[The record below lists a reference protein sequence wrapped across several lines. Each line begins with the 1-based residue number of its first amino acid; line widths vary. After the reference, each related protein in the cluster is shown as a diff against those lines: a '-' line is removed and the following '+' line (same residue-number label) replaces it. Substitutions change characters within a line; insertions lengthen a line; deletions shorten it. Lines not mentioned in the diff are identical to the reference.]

1 MASAK
6 QIAWRKKFAKLVKA
20 GAYRKGSA
28 KKKRNVAH
36 PSSKRLVSYAKK
48 VKARATTKPAAKRS
62 STKKKNPVSCIRN
75 GKRIYG
81 AAAQAV
87 LKSRGK
93 KMNGSKKRATKRPV
107 AKRRNS
113 LTPFPGAVPVRKYFR
128 SGTARLS
135 AWKDA
140 EKRGQ
145 QRLFSM
151 NGRRRKRNSAAS
163 TAEAFEQFQG
173 RAPSAT
179 IDVMI
184 PDTAPKD
191 VYVLGMLTEIK
202 TDRDEISFDPGD
214 AYLVADKNDN
224 LYVGATKA
232 TNSAFES
239 NEFLGEIKE
248 LSYVT
253 VKDHLDGEEMEYVHK
268 LGEEGGEKPALITNE
283 KCQLEIIG
291 GDYFITADG
300 IRD

>member
-6 QIAWRKKFAKLVKA
+6 QIAWRKKFARLVKA
-20 GAYRKGSA
+20 GAYRKGA
-28 KKKRNVAH
+28 AKKRNVAH
-36 PSSKRLVSYAKK
+36 PSSKRLVGYAKK
-48 VKARATTKPAAKRS
+48 VKAKATTKPAAKRS
-62 STKKKNPVSCIRN
+62 SAKKKNPVSCIRN

-93 KMNGSKKRATKRPV
+93 KANGSTKRATKRPV
-107 AKRRNS
+107 AKKRTGTKRVNARPLLKQTNRRRRNS
-113 LTPFPGAVPVRKYFR
+113 A
-128 SGTARLS
+128 S
-135 AWKDA
+135 
-140 EKRGQ
+140 
-145 QRLFSM
+145 
-151 NGRRRKRNSAAS
+151 S
-163 TAEAFEQFQG
+163 TAEAYEQFQG
-173 RAPSAT
+173 RPSGST

-224 LYVGATKA
+224 LYVGATRA
-232 TNSAFES
+232 TNSAFEA
-239 NEFLGEIKE
+239 NEFIGEVKE

-253 VKDHLDGEEMEYVHK
+253 TKDHLDGEEIEYVHK
-268 LGEEGGEKPALITNE
+268 LGEEGGAKPALITNE
-283 KCQLEIIG
+283 KCQLEFIG